1 MTDSPDLFSRVQ
13 QGLLAS
19 IDVHFAK
26 QIAALENPVNPEVV
40 LAAALASRATGDGHV
55 CLVLASAARQ
65 TGWPPS
71 ELPALARWEKQLRGS
86 KVIGRPGDF
95 TPLVLDEKNRL
106 YLYRYWQYEQRLI
119 DGIRRRL
126 APSMLPDVDWQ
137 RLRDGLARLFPTAPA
152 GEAANWQ
159 KLAAMVAV
167 VKPFC
172 VVSGGPGTGKTHTI
186 AKILA
191 LLLEQAP
198 AASLRIFLAAPT
210 GKAAA
215 RLGES
220 LQSARE
226 SLACAPAVR
235 AAMPAA
241 AATLHRL
248 LKAVP
253 GSPYFRHHSENPLP
267 ADVVVVDEASM
278 VDLALMSKLV
288 QALPGSCRLI
298 LVGDRDQLASVEA
311 GAALGDICGRGVAAE
326 YSETLIRAA
335 DQAAAE
341 KPQFGRRLPQIELNI
356 RDSVVQLVHSYRF
369 SETGRIGSL
378 SRAINRGDA
387 DAVLS
392 ILQEPADPSI
402 FWYPDDS
409 RAHFEQIVRNFILD
423 GYGPVAAA
431 GHPVPALEQLNGFRL
446 LCAVRKGRRGVAA
459 INRIAERF
467 LRAEHLIAPADGP
480 WYAGRPILITEND
493 YSLGLFNGDI
503 GLAADDSNLPEGPL
517 QVWFPGAEGAVRQVP
532 SFRIG
537 AHETV
542 FAMTVHKS
550 QGSEFEHVLLVLPET
565 DTPVLT
571 RELIYTA
578 VTRARRSVTI
588 WAAEK
593 ILRAAVAR
601 KIDRSSGLRDALWG
615 QE

>member
-1 MTDSPDLFSRVQ
+1 MTDSPDLFSRAQ
-13 QGLLAS
+13 QGLLRS
-19 IDVHFAK
+19 IDVHFAG
-26 QIAALENPVNPEVV
+26 QIAALENPASPEVV
-40 LAAALASRATGDGHV
+40 LAAALASRATGGGHV
-55 CLVLASAARQ
+55 CLELASAARQ

-71 ELPALARWEKQLRGS
+71 ELPARARWEEQLRGS

-119 DGIRRRL
+119 DGIRLRL
-126 APSMLPDVDWQ
+126 KPPMLPDVDRQ
-137 RLRDGLARLFPTAPA
+137 RLRDGLTRLFPTAPA
-152 GEAANWQ
+152 GEAVDWQ

-172 VVSGGPGTGKTHTI
+172 VISGGPGTGKTHTI

-191 LLLEQAP
+191 LLLEQAS

-226 SLACAPAVR
+226 SLACAPTVKT
-235 AAMPAA
+235 AMPAA

-248 LKAVP
+248 LKPVP
-253 GSPYFRHHSENPLP
+253 GSPYFRHNSENPLP

-288 QALPGSCRLI
+288 QALPDSCRLI

-326 YSETLIRAA
+326 YSERLIRAA
-335 DQAAAE
+335 EQVAGE
-341 KPQFGRRLPQIELNI
+341 KPQLGRRLPQIELPI
-356 RDSVVQLVHSYRF
+356 RDSVIQLVHSYRF

-387 DAVLS
+387 GAVLS
-392 ILQEPADPSI
+392 ILQEHSDQSIAWYADESPA
-402 FWYPDDS
+402 
-409 RAHFEQIVRNFILD
+409 RFEQIVRSFVMD

-431 GHPVPALEQLNGFRL
+431 GHPVQGLEKMNGFRL
-446 LCAVRKGRRGVAA
+446 LCAVRKGPRGVAA

-467 LRAEHLIAPADGP
+467 LRAAQLIAPVDGP

-503 GLAADDSNLPEGPL
+503 GLAAVDPNLPEGPL
-517 QVWFPGAEGAVRQVP
+517 QVWFPGTEGAVRQVP

-550 QGSEFEHVLLVLPET
+550 QGSEFEHVFLVLPET
-565 DTPVLT
+565 DAPVLT
-571 RELIYTA
+571 RELLYTA
-578 VTRARRSVTI
+578 ITRARRSVTI

-615 QE
+615 HK